1 MKKVTQKRIEK
12 SEQFLARS
20 FIDRIRTSQV
30 AIQEEQRKII
40 KESNVTAAYLYN
52 YYVSICNV
60 PSWDL
65 TNDGK
70 VAKQTG
76 LSSRKVADTRRLL
89 TSLGWIRFDVHTHGG
104 VRYGLWYIGKEV
116 VAMKIGM
123 ETTLDEYHAKGVITT
138 EEYEVL
144 K

>member
-1 MKKVTQKRIEK
+1 MKKVTRLRIEK

-20 FIDRIRTSQV
+20 FIDRIRTSQS

-40 KESNVTAAYLYN
+40 KEASVTAAYLYN
-52 YYVSICNV
+52 YYVGICNI

-65 TNDGK
+65 TDDGK

-76 LSSRKVADTRRLL
+76 LSVRKVSDTRRLL
-89 TSLGWIRFDVHTHGG
+89 TNLGWIRFDVHTHGS

-116 VAMKIGM
+116 VAMKIGR
-123 ETTLDEYHAKGVITT
+123 ETTIEEYHAVGMITD
-138 EEYEVL
+138 EEYEVI

>member
-1 MKKVTQKRIEK
+1 MKKVTRLRIEK
-12 SEQFLARS
+12 AEQFLSRI
-20 FIDRIRTSQV
+20 FIDRIRTSQS

-40 KESNVTAAYLYN
+40 KEANVTAAYLYN
-52 YYVSICNV
+52 YYVGICNI

-65 TNDGK
+65 TDDGK

-76 LSSRKVADTRRLL
+76 LSTRKVSDTRRLL
-89 TSLGWIRFDVHTHGG
+89 TNLGWIRFDIHTHGS

-116 VAMKIGM
+116 VAMKIGR
-123 ETTLDEYHAKGVITT
+123 ETTIEEYHSVGMITD
-138 EEYEVL
+138 EEYEVI